1 MRDVKENIEQVLYRL
16 GITANYAGFRYTQYA
31 VKLVME
37 DRAYLL
43 LVTKQLY
50 PAVAEHFS
58 GTAGSVERN
67 LRQAAALAWRNNPK
81 LLAEMAGHPLSKRP
95 SASGL
100 LAILAA
106 YCAAGG
112 RSAPQ
117 NAAVL

>member
-1 MRDVKENIEQVLYRL
+1 MKENIEQVLYQL

-81 LLAEMAGHPLSKRP
+81 LKRP
-95 SASGL
+95 NASSFI
-100 LAILAA
+100 AILAA
-106 YCAAGG
+106 HCAARG

-117 NAAVL
+117 SAAVL